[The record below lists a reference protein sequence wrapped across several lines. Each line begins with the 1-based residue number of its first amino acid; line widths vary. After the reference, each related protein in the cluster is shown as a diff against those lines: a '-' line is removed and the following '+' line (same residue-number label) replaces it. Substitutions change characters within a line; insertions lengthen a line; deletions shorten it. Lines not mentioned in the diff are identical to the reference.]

1 MSPNTLNRSIAAV
14 ALGLCALA
22 AGCGTARDVD
32 AYRSDTEKLLQ
43 TRNDQV
49 KSCYDQ
55 ALQTNRTLAGTV
67 AVHFIVEKD
76 TGAIDKA
83 TIDPAKSTAPPTLG
97 QCVVHAVEGLKLDPG
112 DRNEGQATFVYE
124 FKPTPAS

>member
-1 MSPNTLNRSIAAV
+1 MTTNTMNRSITAL

-43 TRNDQV
+43 TRGNQV
-49 KSCYDQ
+49 KSCYDE
-55 ALQTNRTLAGTV
+55 ALKTDRTLAGTV
-67 AVHFIVEKD
+67 AVSFVVEKD
-76 TGAIDKA
+76 TGAISKP
-83 TIDPAKSTAPPTLG
+83 TIDQAKTTAPPTLG
-97 QCVVHAVEGLKLDPG
+97 QCVLHAVEGLKLDPG
-112 DRNEGQATFVYE
+112 DRNEGHATFVYD